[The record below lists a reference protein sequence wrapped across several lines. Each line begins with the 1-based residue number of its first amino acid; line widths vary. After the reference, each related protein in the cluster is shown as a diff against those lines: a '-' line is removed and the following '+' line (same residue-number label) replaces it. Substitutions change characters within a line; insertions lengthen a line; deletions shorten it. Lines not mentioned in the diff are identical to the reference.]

1 LKMRE
6 RVTSPSVSP
15 EVTSTRSQQTKR
27 RIPCRRSCRCTSR
40 SVVGP
45 CLSFTLFTFV
55 FVPVVLFAVSAFF
68 GIFLWRV
75 ECDEAESDARRML
88 KAGTITVDLD
98 GACDYYQWFLYI
110 LGNLVALGTPLTNV
124 TPVAVNWF
132 GEVLDLLI
140 SAWSISLSATA
151 FGVVGALTFT
161 NFMSTSMDQMVI
173 RRTLSNKIE
182 ALAGEADGGMNLAEF
197 RAVAKEMLPQLF
209 DDEIDEAFKS
219 ADGNNNGNIDTEEA
233 QELLR
238 GLRESTNPH
247 SKTERL
253 VLGLQ
258 GTVASL
264 QTDVASLHAKLDRLL
279 QLPQSSE

>member
-124 TPVAVNWF
+124 TPIAGNWF

-151 FGVVGALTFT
+151 FGA
-161 NFMSTSMDQMVI
+161 
-173 RRTLSNKIE
+173 
-182 ALAGEADGGMNLAEF
+182 A
-197 RAVAKEMLPQLF
+197 
-209 DDEIDEAFKS
+209 
-219 ADGNNNGNIDTEEA
+219 
-233 QELLR
+233 
-238 GLRESTNPH
+238 
-247 SKTERL
+247 
-253 VLGLQ
+253 
-258 GTVASL
+258 
-264 QTDVASLHAKLDRLL
+264 
-279 QLPQSSE
+279 

>member
-1 LKMRE
+1 
-6 RVTSPSVSP
+6 
-15 EVTSTRSQQTKR
+15 
-27 RIPCRRSCRCTSR
+27 
-40 SVVGP
+40 
-45 CLSFTLFTFV
+45 
-55 FVPVVLFAVSAFF
+55 
-68 GIFLWRV
+68 
-75 ECDEAESDARRML
+75 
-88 KAGTITVDLD
+88 
-98 GACDYYQWFLYI
+98 
-110 LGNLVALGTPLTNV
+110 
-124 TPVAVNWF
+124 
-132 GEVLDLLI
+132 
-140 SAWSISLSATA
+140 
-151 FGVVGALTFT
+151 
-161 NFMSTSMDQMVI
+161 MSTSMDQMVI

-197 RAVAKEMLPQLF
+197 QAVAKEMLPQLF

-238 GLRESTNPH
+238 GLRESTYPH

>member
-1 LKMRE
+1 
-6 RVTSPSVSP
+6 
-15 EVTSTRSQQTKR
+15 
-27 RIPCRRSCRCTSR
+27 
-40 SVVGP
+40 
-45 CLSFTLFTFV
+45 
-55 FVPVVLFAVSAFF
+55 
-68 GIFLWRV
+68 
-75 ECDEAESDARRML
+75 
-88 KAGTITVDLD
+88 
-98 GACDYYQWFLYI
+98 
-110 LGNLVALGTPLTNV
+110 
-124 TPVAVNWF
+124 
-132 GEVLDLLI
+132 
-140 SAWSISLSATA
+140 
-151 FGVVGALTFT
+151 
-161 NFMSTSMDQMVI
+161 MDQMVI

-197 RAVAKEMLPQLF
+197 RAVAKEKLPQLF